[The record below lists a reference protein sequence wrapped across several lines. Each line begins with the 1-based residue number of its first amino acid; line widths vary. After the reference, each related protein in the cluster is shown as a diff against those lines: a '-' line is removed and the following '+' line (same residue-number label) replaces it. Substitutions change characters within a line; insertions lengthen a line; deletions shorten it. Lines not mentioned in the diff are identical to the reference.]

1 MKCSGGFNRHIS
13 DRLMD
18 REQYAPPTPSW
29 DYSPI
34 DNMSGDPP
42 ATTPHPKKKRLNH
55 DNVAVCPPNLQKI
68 QQPPAIFDG
77 LRIMLPVL
85 PLLPSPSRR
94 SVNISSLINRLLTNS
109 PDGSQAHYTSRTH

>member
-42 ATTPHPKKKRLNH
+42 ATTPHPKKKKGLIMITLQFAHRIFKRFNNH
-55 DNVAVCPPNLQKI
+55 PQSLMAYALCSL
-68 QQPPAIFDG
+68 
-77 LRIMLPVL
+77 
-85 PLLPSPSRR
+85 
-94 SVNISSLINRLLTNS
+94 SSLSYPRPVVVVLI
-109 PDGSQAHYTSRTH
+109 